1 MTSCEPD
8 SSVSG
13 DDDDSGDDNA
23 NDLES
28 TPKPHHP
35 LLKSHI
41 PEAVDDV
48 LSSTGFSFWQ
58 IHSTGRGGQARQG
71 ARLHCIQMKYS
82 SRS

>member
-13 DDDDSGDDNA
+13 DGDDSGDDNA

-28 TPKPHHP
+28 TPKPPHP

-48 LSSTGFSFWQ
+48 LSSTGFSF
-58 IHSTGRGGQARQG
+58 GRFTAWGGEARQG
-71 ARLHCIQMKYS
+71 AQLHCIQMKYS